1 MQIRIICVG
10 KLKEK
15 YLQDAQKE
23 YLKRL
28 SRFCRTEI
36 IEIDE
41 ERAPASASP
50 AIEEKIRQKE
60 AERINKALQK
70 NSYIIALAI
79 EGKELDSVAFSN
91 EVQRLMVDGISDI
104 TFIIGSSTGLDNSI
118 IKACDY
124 RLSLSKMTF
133 PHQLAR
139 IILLEQIYRVFKIN
153 NNETYHK

>member
-23 YLKRL
+23 YLKSL
-28 SRFCRTEI
+28 SRFCMTEI